1 MSNQDNLKKALCENY
16 CVLLLKQGVDMFFEA
31 LAIILNII
39 YLILVYYAIFR
50 ISKALYRKGAI
61 WLVSFLIFLSPFV
74 FSVVIAGSLTEL
86 LWVFLLTPF
95 LGVAILMMLFTN
107 WILLYY
113 GVSYSIL
120 AVLYYMF
127 RHKHSADESKNTH
140 LST

>member
-1 MSNQDNLKKALCENY
+1 
-16 CVLLLKQGVDMFFEA
+16 MFFEA

-39 YLILVYYAIFR
+39 YLTLVYYAIFR

-61 WLVSFLIFLSPFV
+61 WLLSFLTFLSPFV
-74 FSVVIAGSLTEL
+74 FSVIIVGSLTEL

-107 WILLYY
+107 WMLLYY
-113 GVSYSIL
+113 GVAYSIL
-120 AVLYYMF
+120 AVSYYVF

-140 LST
+140 SST